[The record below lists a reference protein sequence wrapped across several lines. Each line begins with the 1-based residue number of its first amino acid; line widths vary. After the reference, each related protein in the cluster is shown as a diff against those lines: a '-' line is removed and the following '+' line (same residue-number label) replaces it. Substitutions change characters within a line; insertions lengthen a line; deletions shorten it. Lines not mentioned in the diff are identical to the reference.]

1 MRKQEISCIEWRAEM
16 TARRFVSVLE
26 LPFVI
31 LYSLGSVKVG
41 KGDRVSYLCHGNISA
56 SVVCPLC
63 NASGI

>member
-1 MRKQEISCIEWRAEM
+1 M

-26 LPFVI
+26 LPFVT

-56 SVVCPLC
+56 SVACPLC